1 MDISFCIVNL
11 NAKNLI
17 VNCLNSIQNSILNQS
32 YEILVIDNNSSDG
45 SRELILKRFPDVHLI
60 KKSRNIGY
68 TRAIN
73 ETIKKSIGNYKVIL
87 NPDTILKNKSIYTL
101 IDFLQ
106 KNKKVS
112 IVGPKVINE
121 DKSFQKSCRRGI
133 ATPIAVFSY
142 FFGLAKLFPL
152 NKKFNGYHLN
162 YLDKNKIHAVKGVSG
177 SCMVIKNEL
186 FRHIG
191 YFDEQF
197 FAYQEDSDFCLR
209 ALKKGHQVYYNPDSI
224 VTHIG
229 GRGGANSLPLR
240 ANFEWHRSY
249 VRYYFKHLSSDY
261 SRLFNLFYLFIMI
274 LKLIFSELRLLIHR

>member
-87 NPDTILKNKSIYTL
+87 NPDTILKNKSIFTL

-133 ATPIAVFSY
+133 ATPSAVFSY

-162 YLDKNKIHAVKGVSG
+162 HLDEDKIQ
-177 SCMVIKNEL
+177 I
-186 FRHIG
+186 
-191 YFDEQF
+191 
-197 FAYQEDSDFCLR
+197 
-209 ALKKGHQVYYNPDSI
+209 
-224 VTHIG
+224 
-229 GRGGANSLPLR
+229 
-240 ANFEWHRSY
+240 
-249 VRYYFKHLSSDY
+249 
-261 SRLFNLFYLFIMI
+261 
-274 LKLIFSELRLLIHR
+274 